1 MQGFGELEAALMEL
15 LWQRGEPTTVRE
27 ALSELRW
34 HRELAYTTVLTVVD
48 TLFRKGLAQSSTRRS
63 GVSLPAGA
71 DKDQYVARTM
81 HEALVDSGD
90 HTKAL
95 THFVG
100 RMTLDEAA
108 ALHAALSEFERR
120 ISGR

>member
-15 LWQRGEPTTVRE
+15 LWRRGEPTTVRE

-34 HRELAYTTVLTVVD
+34 HRELAYTTVMTVID
-48 TLFRKGLAQSSTRRS
+48 TLFRKGWLTREPDGRAFRYR
-63 GVSLPAGA
+63 PALSREE
-71 DKDQYVARTM
+71 YVARAM

-90 HTKAL
+90 RTEAL

-100 RMTLDEAA
+100 RMTLEDAA
-108 ALHAALSEFERR
+108 ALRAALSDYERR

>member
-15 LWQRGEPTTVRE
+15 LWKRGTPTTVRE
-27 ALSELRW
+27 ALSELHW
-34 HRELAYTTVLTVVD
+34 HRELAYTTVMTVID
-48 TLFRKGLAQSSTRRS
+48 TLYRKGWLTREPDGRAYRY
-63 GVSLPAGA
+63 LPSMTR
-71 DKDQYVARTM
+71 DQYVAQTM

-90 HTKAL
+90 RVEAL

-100 RMTLDEAA
+100 KMTMDEAA
-108 ALHAALSEFERR
+108 ALREALSSYERR